1 MQKNKVTLMKSKKYK
16 KCNIELVDKL
26 ENKIEIKVAELII
39 DSKYNRAKVKDLTKR
54 VIEKEELEK

>member
-1 MQKNKVTLMKSKKYK
+1 MKSKEYK

-26 ENKIEIKVAELII
+26 ENKIELKVAELII

-54 VIEKEELEK
+54 EIEKEEIERD